1 VTGQDQGVFEGELVG
16 IFVAPAAGAAME
28 PRDEVEAIAG
38 RGLVGD
44 RYLDADGTYSGTRIA
59 DEQRAVTLIEQEAVA
74 AARAEEQLELD
85 ASETRRNLVT
95 SGVPLNHLVDE
106 EFQVGAARLRG
117 VKLAEPCA
125 YLEGKTRPGVR
136 AALIHRG
143 GLRAEILDGGTLRL
157 GDRITPLEA

>member
-1 VTGQDQGVFEGELVG
+1 VTGQDAVVFEGELVA
-16 IFVAPAAGAAME
+16 IYVAPVGGAPME
-28 PRDEVEAIAG
+28 ARDEVEAIAG

-44 RYLDADGTYSGTRIA
+44 RYLDADGTYSGTRIP
-59 DEQRAVTLIEQEAVA
+59 DDQRAVTLIEEEAVA

-85 ASETRRNLVT
+85 AAETRRNLVT
-95 SGVPLNHLVDE
+95 RGVPLNHLVDR
-106 EFQVGAARLRG
+106 EFQVGPTRLRG

-157 GDRITPLEA
+157 GDRITPL